1 MNRLG
6 AASGHPHITAGAAR
20 LRHRH
25 NYWTGAA
32 AARTS
37 DMFKALVSRGSK
49 ALQRLDERLNDE
61 GEEDAFEE
69 GWGEEERKA
78 LEPVSIDDV
87 DVDDRDALRRRIS
100 KLQGMVVSMEEALE
114 AERTSSRDT
123 AQKLGRA
130 LQDAA
135 TVDGLVDEYGKLAS
149 EASRLSERDAR
160 TIAELAAQRDAQQT
174 RLAVFERQLNDQDV
188 QYAAAPSSDST
199 KTFAALRAAKAKIF
213 ELELELVDA
222 RKGVENGAAGR
233 LAALDAALAS
243 VSVDAA
249 RARLESKTD
258 PRLASRVKALEAE
271 LAARPASS
279 TLRDAEAAAEA
290 LRSELDVLRRRVADA
305 ERDAAARPASS
316 SSYQD
321 AVAARDA
328 ARAEA
333 DALRTKCAAAEAD
346 TAARPSAGALRDAA
360 DARDRAMRD
369 AADLRRR
376 LDECEGDLKGLRIHK
391 DDAAKAR
398 DEAERKL
405 REHDARVLR
414 AEKSI
419 NDIEAA
425 ADARR
430 RRRAEDTG
438 VGGRERGPDRGARG
452 RRDQRRAAEDRA
464 RVPGRARG
472 GARASEGR
480 GAPRGRGAGQ
490 AAQAPQPRHG
500 APGQH

>member
-1 MNRLG
+1 MPFVRARGQDDDAIVKSQLTGLG
-6 AASGHPHITAGAAR
+6 QRVRQLLPGGHTATHTGR
-20 LRHRH
+20 P
-25 NYWTGAA
+25 GAA

-78 LEPVSIDDV
+78 LQPVSIDDV

-188 QYAAAPSSDST
+188 QYAAVPSSDST

-233 LAALDAALAS
+233 LASMDAALAA

-305 ERDAAARPASS
+305 ERDAARCFMQKRIERLHAAHQQQAAS
-316 SSYQD
+316 
-321 AVAARDA
+321 
-328 ARAEA
+328 
-333 DALRTKCAAAEAD
+333 
-346 TAARPSAGALRDAA
+346 SAGAR
-360 DARDRAMRD
+360 MSTNTTG
-369 AADLRRR
+369 RRR
-376 LDECEGDLKGLRIHK
+376 NTTRTKRTTTSMRRIS
-391 DDAAKAR
+391 R
-398 DEAERKL
+398 TPRMPSERRK
-405 REHDARVLR
+405 
-414 AEKSI
+414 
-419 NDIEAA
+419 
-425 ADARR
+425 
-430 RRRAEDTG
+430 
-438 VGGRERGPDRGARG
+438 
-452 RRDQRRAAEDRA
+452 
-464 RVPGRARG
+464 
-472 GARASEGR
+472 
-480 GAPRGRGAGQ
+480 
-490 AAQAPQPRHG
+490 
-500 APGQH
+500 